1 MLIEIDEVLSTK
13 ITKQSLKQTYEDI
26 EKEIQE
32 YRVGSRVPLTEIQ
45 QEDLAQLLKMQKAL
59 RPVLDWYTVGGNFLV
74 EYEEDKRSKNNPK
87 KSLEIVFILCKTEYT
102 LNDMFFLS
110 SGYVQYPFFPYNE
123 RSIHESY
130 VTFPSL

>member
-13 ITKQSLKQTYEDI
+13 ITKQTLKQTYEDI

-59 RPVLDWYTVGGNFLV
+59 RPVLDWYTIGGNFFS
-74 EYEEDKRSKNNPK
+74 R
-87 KSLEIVFILCKTEYT
+87 I
-102 LNDMFFLS
+102 
-110 SGYVQYPFFPYNE
+110 
-123 RSIHESY
+123 
-130 VTFPSL
+130 

>member
-32 YRVGSRVPLTEIQ
+32 YKVGSRVPLTEIQ

-59 RPVLDWYTVGGNFLV
+59 RPVLDWYTVGGNILV
-74 EYEEDKRSKNNPK
+74 EYEEDKRSKNNRKK
-87 KSLEIVFILCKTEYT
+87 KS
-102 LNDMFFLS
+102 
-110 SGYVQYPFFPYNE
+110 
-123 RSIHESY
+123 
-130 VTFPSL
+130 

>member
-1 MLIEIDEVLSTK
+1 MEYCKMLIEIDEVLSTK

-87 KSLEIVFILCKTEYT
+87 KKS
-102 LNDMFFLS
+102 
-110 SGYVQYPFFPYNE
+110 
-123 RSIHESY
+123 
-130 VTFPSL
+130 